1 MTITLTPEQEA
12 IINRKVATGDFTD
25 ASEVL
30 DVALHLL
37 SMPEVN
43 DDPLPTEELRR
54 AIAVAEEQFARGEY
68 QPFDD
73 ESLDALFAEIE
84 AGKIQRPRQSVS
96 GVGE

>member
-43 DDPLPTEELRR
+43 DDPLPLEELRCEL
-54 AIAVAEEQFARGEY
+54 ALAVEQEERGEE
-68 QPFDD
+68 DI
-73 ESLDALFAEIE
+73 LDAEAIKAEGRRLLT
-84 AGKIQRPRQSVS
+84 AKQGHL
-96 GVGE
+96 